1 MHFDPPIVPASSCSP
16 SDLLLYRFLFV
27 VLFDRADLCLRNF
40 NATIPVYAIRVKSY
54 VDSFV
59 DRSSAPV
66 RISIN
71 KLDLIPNRIV
81 GVFRNGGGL
90 GTGKSY
96 IPVVFFDSFLHSSP
110 SFTDVDFV
118 ILF

>member
-1 MHFDPPIVPASSCSP
+1 M
-16 SDLLLYRFLFV
+16 
-27 VLFDRADLCLRNF
+27 LFDRADLCLRNF
-40 NATIPVYAIRVKSY
+40 NSTIPVDAIRVKSY

-71 KLDLIPNRIV
+71 KLDLVPNQIV

-90 GTGKSY
+90 DTSGSY
-96 IPVVFFDSFLHSSP
+96 IPSSESYIVQKQYIITVTIHYSQKP
-110 SFTDVDFV
+110 NAY
-118 ILF
+118 